1 MKRNVLN
8 RVYEG
13 RLRRP
18 NAVRKILQNLRQPK
32 RHNQEPTYI
41 KGVSNG
47 NFFRVKIPPSTN
59 TKALPHIMPKLPPSH
74 PMPKPLTSVITV
86 MAVEA
91 GAKKGQE
98 EFSKRFMEWFK
109 ANLPV
114 MALNISSVCTLLAFT
129 RSDVVELRALTMTGS
144 ILFIGYG
151 LGHTP
156 KLWPPIA
163 WSVLFVSVNGTKLFE
178 ILQERNAEVHMSTEQ
193 QKVYVEHF
201 LPHGITPKQFQR
213 IEQHAEIVKLK
224 KGEFLVRQGEDLE
237 SVYLI
242 RDGSTKAHAF
252 GRHLTA
258 ASTTP
263 ETKGDQKEGGDSGSW
278 VGEMALLNYMGEKEQ
293 DKTKQ
298 AQMQIKRS
306 VGKAIYTIIAEEDC
320 SVMKWSHEDMEGLM
334 DISNDMRAAL
344 TRAMT
349 TALVGKVINMTVS
362 RSTTM
367 QLPSWTK
374 WLSDWTHSDGARV
387 QVQEAQKLRE
397 ECDLRG
403 G

>member
-8 RVYEG
+8 RLYEG
-13 RLRRP
+13 RLRGP
-18 NAVRKILQNLRQPK
+18 NVARKILQNLKQPK

-47 NFFRVKIPPSTN
+47 NFFRVKIPP
-59 TKALPHIMPKLPPSH
+59 TKALPRIMPKLPLSH

-86 MAVEA
+86 LAAEA
-91 GAKKGQE
+91 GAKGQV
-98 EFSKRFMEWFK
+98 EFFKRFMEWLK

-114 MALNISSVCTLLAFT
+114 IALNISSVCTLVAFT
-129 RSDVVELRALTMTGS
+129 RSDVIELRALTMTGS

-163 WSVLFVSVNGTKLFE
+163 WSVLFVAVNGAKLLE

-193 QKVYVEHF
+193 QKVYVEHL
-201 LPHGITPKQFQR
+201 LPHGITPKQFER
-213 IEQHAEIVKLK
+213 IEKNAEIVKLK
-224 KGEFLVRQGEDLE
+224 KGEVLVRQGDDLE

-242 RDGSTKAHAF
+242 RDGSTHAHAF

-293 DKTKQ
+293 DKTNP
-298 AQMQIKRS
+298 AQVQIKRS
-306 VGKAIYTIIAEEDC
+306 VGKAIYTIVAEEDC

-334 DISNDMRAAL
+334 DSSNDMRSAL

-367 QLPSWTK
+367 QLPSWTN
-374 WLSDWTHSDGARV
+374 WLSDWKYSDGARV
-387 QVQEAQKLRE
+387 QVQETQKLPE
-397 ECDLRG
+397 ECDLQEG
-403 G
+403 

>member
-1 MKRNVLN
+1 MMKRNVLN
-8 RVYEG
+8 RFYGG
-13 RLRRP
+13 RLRGP
-18 NAVRKILQNLRQPK
+18 NVVRKILQNLKQPK

-47 NFFRVKIPPSTN
+47 NFFRVKIPP
-59 TKALPHIMPKLPPSH
+59 KALPHIMPKLPPSH

-86 MAVEA
+86 MAAEA
-91 GAKKGQE
+91 GAKGQK

-114 MALNISSVCTLLAFT
+114 IALNISSVCTLLAFT

-163 WSVLFVSVNGTKLFE
+163 WSVLFVSVNGTKLYE
-178 ILQERNAEVHMSTEQ
+178 ILQERNADVHMSTEQ

-201 LPHGITPKQFQR
+201 LPHGITPKQFER
-213 IEQHAEIVKLK
+213 IEQHAELVKLK
-224 KGEFLVRQGEDLE
+224 KGEVLVRQGEDLE

-242 RDGSTKAHAF
+242 RAGSTQARAL
-252 GRHLTA
+252 GRRLSA
-258 ASTTP
+258 ASTSP

-293 DKTKQ
+293 DMTTQ
-298 AQMQIKRS
+298 AQVQINRS
-306 VGKAIYTIIAEEDC
+306 VGKAIYTIIGEEDC
-320 SVMKWSHEDMEGLM
+320 TVMKWSHEDMEGLM
-334 DISNDMRAAL
+334 NSSNDMRAAL

-349 TALVGKVINMTVS
+349 SALVGKVVNMTVS
-362 RSTTM
+362 RSTN

-374 WLSDWTHSDGARV
+374 WLSDWKYSDGARV
-387 QVQEAQKLRE
+387 QVRETQKSPE
-397 ECDLRG
+397 ECDLQG